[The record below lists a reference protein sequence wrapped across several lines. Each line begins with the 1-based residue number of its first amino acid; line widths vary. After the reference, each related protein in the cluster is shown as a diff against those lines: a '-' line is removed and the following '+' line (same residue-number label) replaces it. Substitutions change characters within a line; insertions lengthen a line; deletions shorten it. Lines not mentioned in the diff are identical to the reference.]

1 MKYLLY
7 AIAVAAALCAL
18 QACSRTPV
26 TPMSEL
32 DRVEE
37 AFGQGRYA
45 AAQAM
50 ADSLV
55 IGSQF
60 GSLDTWD
67 LCRLSLALMNLGETA
82 GDSEVNTAF
91 AARCVRAAFTRDSD
105 STALYIRAMNNED
118 RARLLLLVNINEA
131 SHSAPADEDSLYY
144 EE

>member
-1 MKYLLY
+1 MKNLLY
-7 AIAVAAALCAL
+7 AIAVVAALCASS
-18 QACSRTPV
+18 ACSRTPV

-55 IGSQF
+55 IGSKF

>member
-1 MKYLLY
+1 
-7 AIAVAAALCAL
+7 
-18 QACSRTPV
+18 
-26 TPMSEL
+26 MSEL

-37 AFGQGRYA
+37 AYGEGRYA
-45 AAQAM
+45 AAQAL

-55 IGSQF
+55 IGPQF
-60 GSLDTWD
+60 GRLDTWD

-82 GDSEVNTAF
+82 GDAEVNTAF
-91 AARCVRAAFTRDSD
+91 AARCIRAAFCRDSD

-131 SHSAPADEDSLYY
+131 SHTASAEEDSLYY

>member
-7 AIAVAAALCAL
+7 AIAVVAALCAS
-18 QACSRTPV
+18 QSCSRTPV

>member
-7 AIAVAAALCAL
+7 AIAVLAALCAS

-91 AARCVRAAFTRDSD
+91 AARCVRAAFSRDSD

-131 SHSAPADEDSLYY
+131 SHTAPADEDSLYY

>member
-1 MKYLLY
+1 MKFLFYV
-7 AIAVAAALCAL
+7 IMAVTALCAVS
-18 QACSRTPV
+18 ACSHAKT

-37 AFGQGRYA
+37 AYGEGRYA
-45 AAQAM
+45 AAQAL

-55 IGSQF
+55 IGPQF
-60 GSLDTWD
+60 GRLDTWD

-82 GDSEVNTAF
+82 GDAEVNTAF
-91 AARCVRAAFTRDSD
+91 AARCIRAAFCRDSD

-131 SHSAPADEDSLYY
+131 SHTASAEEDSLYY

>member
-7 AIAVAAALCAL
+7 TIAVAAALCAS

-131 SHSAPADEDSLYY
+131 SHTAPADEDSLYY

>member
-1 MKYLLY
+1 
-7 AIAVAAALCAL
+7 
-18 QACSRTPV
+18 
-26 TPMSEL
+26 MSEL

-37 AFGQGRYA
+37 AYGEGRYA
-45 AAQAM
+45 AAQAL

-55 IGSQF
+55 IGPQF
-60 GSLDTWD
+60 GHLDTWD

-82 GDSEVNTAF
+82 GDTEVNTAF
-91 AARCVRAAFTRDSD
+91 AARCIRAAFCRDSD

-131 SHSAPADEDSLYY
+131 SHTASAEEDSLYIY